1 MAFPSEIPYFLGI
14 LLLLIGFLA
23 GFALSEFL
31 SKGKLKKG
39 ERDKRDNTA
48 YLNGI
53 NYILSNEPD
62 KAIEAFS
69 RAVQINSDTIETY
82 LALGNLFRNKGE
94 LSRAIRIHQ
103 SIIVRP
109 NIDRETKQQALY
121 DLGLDYKKAGFIE
134 RAINA
139 FEEVVA
145 MAPRMLDAYLHLL
158 DLYEDVKEW
167 EKAYLVQTKISK
179 LRKSS
184 DNNVLAHHQAEMGK
198 AYVEKGLIS
207 QAKKAFKKSVSLNR
221 KCIDAYLHLG
231 DLFYSEGDYNKA
243 IATWKK
249 VMEEVPSFTY
259 LAYPRLEE
267 AYFKLN
273 QFSKIEEILREN
285 SKKNYNDIHTHF
297 ALAEYLYKKSL
308 VDEAINELKIIL
320 ELNPADLKAREALGR
335 FMLEQGKER
344 EAVEIYQAIFNDFP
358 LPEKNFQCSHC
369 GYESKN
375 LSWRCPKCR
384 KWDNIREKTH
394 IVVRG
399 GKSAAS
405 PDSEEKR
412 PSTV

>member
-1 MAFPSEIPYFLGI
+1 MAFSSETPYFFGI
-14 LLLLIGFLA
+14 ILLLIGFLA
-23 GFALSEFL
+23 GYALSEFL
-31 SKGKLKKG
+31 LRGKQRKGDREKG
-39 ERDKRDNTA
+39 DNSA

-109 NIDRETKQQALY
+109 NIDRDMKQQALH
-121 DLGLDYKKAGFIE
+121 DLGLDFKKAGFVE

-145 MAPRMLDAYLHLL
+145 MAPKLLDAHLHLL

-167 EKAYLVQTKISK
+167 EKAYQVQAKISK

-184 DNNVLAHHQAEMGK
+184 DNNVLAHHLAEMGK
-198 AYVEKGLIS
+198 SYVEKGLLP
-207 QAKKAFKKSVSLNR
+207 QAKKSFKKSISLDG

-231 DLFYSEGDYNKA
+231 DLFYAENNYNKA
-243 IATWKK
+243 IATWKM
-249 VMEEVPSFTY
+249 VMEAVPGFTY

-273 QFSKIEEILREN
+273 EFSKIGEILREN

-297 ALAEYLYKKSL
+297 ALAEHLYKKSF
-308 VDEAINELKIIL
+308 VDEAINELKIVL
-320 ELNPADLKAREALGR
+320 ELNPSNLKARQTLGR
-335 FMLEQGKER
+335 YMLEQER
-344 EAVEIYQAIFNDFP
+344 EAEAVEIYQAIFDDFP

-384 KWDNIREKTH
+384 KWDKIMEKPYA
-394 IVVRG
+394 VVR
-399 GKSAAS
+399 KSS
-405 PDSEEKR
+405 
-412 PSTV
+412 STAT

>member
-1 MAFPSEIPYFLGI
+1 MAFSPESPYFFGI
-14 LLLLIGFLA
+14 ILLLIGFLA
-23 GFALSEFL
+23 GYGLSEFL
-31 SKGKLKKG
+31 SRGKNRKGNG
-39 ERDKRDNTA
+39 EKRDNSA

-109 NIDRETKQQALY
+109 NIDREMKQQALF
-121 DLGLDYKKAGFIE
+121 DLGLDYKKAGFVE
-134 RAINA
+134 RAINS
-139 FEEVVA
+139 FEEVIA
-145 MAPRMLDAYLHLL
+145 LAPKALDAYTHLL
-158 DLYEDVKEW
+158 DLYEDIKDW
-167 EKAYLVQTKISK
+167 EKAFQVQTKISK
-179 LRKSS
+179 LRRST

-198 AYVEKGLIS
+198 ALVDKGLAS
-207 QAKKAFKKSVSLNR
+207 QAKKAFKKSVSLDAR
-221 KCIDAYLHLG
+221 CIDAYLHLG
-231 DLFYSEGDYNKA
+231 DLYYGEESYSKA

-249 VMEEVPSFTY
+249 VMEVAPSFTY

-273 QFSKIEEILREN
+273 EFSKIEEILREN

-297 ALAEYLYKKSL
+297 ALAEHLYKKSH
-308 VDEAINELKIIL
+308 VEEAISELKIVL
-320 ELNPADLKAREALGR
+320 DLHPSNLKARQTLGR
-335 FMLEQGKER
+335 YMLEQGKEGD
-344 EAVEIYQAIFNDFP
+344 AVEIYQAIFDDFP
-358 LPEKNFQCSHC
+358 VPEKNFQCHHC

-384 KWDNIREKTH
+384 NWDKIMEKPH
-394 IVVRG
+394 AVVKRG
-399 GKSAAS
+399 
-405 PDSEEKR
+405 D
-412 PSTV
+412 